1 MSKEDDRREADA
13 LELVLGAASF
23 CLHTLLLVAYLKL
36 QKTRSEIVECIVCG
50 FVSLFTVVPLALV
63 MCWPHIHVA
72 VVPAG
77 MAMAVTTDKDPSVR
91 LYPVPRNEKFTLDRP
106 ITAESDATSYNNFSE
121 FGSHKQISHA
131 AQQLQIRPWNIIIDG
146 MVEKE
151 FEIGVDDLLKQVKLE
166 ERLYRHR
173 CVEAWA
179 MAVPWSGV
187 PLANLMKVAKPTS
200 GAKYL
205 RMETF
210 LDPKVAP
217 GQKQAWY
224 PWPYVEGLT
233 IEEAQNELAFLATGI
248 YGKPLPNQNGA
259 PIRLV
264 TPWKY
269 GFKSIKSIVRFT
281 FTDERPVSFWE
292 ELAAKEYGF
301 WANVN
306 PGIPHP
312 RWPQKTERMLGTNE
326 RVPTMIFNGYR
337 DQVEGLYANLGI
349 TDPRE
354 LYY

>member
-1 MSKEDDRREADA
+1 MTMLIKQRRSWELPESAATSESVYMNRREWLKAA
-13 LELVLGAASF
+13 GFAGLG
-23 CLHTLLLVAYLKL
+23 
-36 QKTRSEIVECIVCG
+36 
-50 FVSLFTVVPLALV
+50 LATSGL
-63 MCWPHIHVA
+63 IGG
-72 VVPAG
+72 G
-77 MAMAVTTDKDPSVR
+77 MASTAMAAIGG
-91 LYPVPRNEKFTLDRP
+91 YPFPRNENYVLDRA
-106 ITAESDATSYNNFSE
+106 ITDEEDATTYTNFYE
-121 FGSHKQISHA
+121 FGSSKNIWKKTRKMQA
-131 AQQLQIRPWNIIIDG
+131 DPWAVTIDG
-146 MVEKE
+146 MVEQE
-151 FEIGVDDLLKQVKLE
+151 LTMDAEDLVAAMGGTE

-187 PLANLMKVAKPTS
+187 PLENLMKVAKPTS